1 VESKS
6 RFESAGADTMRPV
19 WTPMFEMG
27 DVMVKKFAK
36 MEICGKNMDD
46 LGAEPL
52 AAIVQEH
59 RQCKVGWGF
68 TPVRD
73 GKC

>member
-1 VESKS
+1 
-6 RFESAGADTMRPV
+6 
-19 WTPMFEMG
+19 MFEMG